1 MDLTKGH
8 EGLVALYRPPAI
20 GPSAGTAGEARR
32 QPATSGAE
40 SLMSAALA
48 PAYPYPN
55 ASRGR
60 AALTAEGACLCGGS
74 YQEEGQYTVSIAN
87 MAACRIEEPD
97 KPVIDL
103 VAQHY
108 DPPTAASIIARYLFA
123 CVSCVSCVSCVCCV
137 CRVVFRSSDD
147 ALQTKDHGAEG
158 GRRGAEAKA
167 GGAHQNVRARD
178 LRGLAPTPTLC
189 TRWHHRQPPP
199 RRQPPTTTLLKE
211 ATPTSVLER
220 QRLRPFIGAV
230 AVVVVDYWR

>member
-1 MDLTKGH
+1 MTKGH

-20 GPSAGTAGEARR
+20 APSAGTAGEARR

-48 PAYPYPN
+48 PSYPYPN

-108 DPPTAASIIARYLFA
+108 DPPTAASIIARYLLA
-123 CVSCVSCVSCVCCV
+123 CVVCVVSQ
-137 CRVVFRSSDD
+137 
-147 ALQTKDHGAEG
+147 L
-158 GRRGAEAKA
+158 
-167 GGAHQNVRARD
+167 
-178 LRGLAPTPTLC
+178 
-189 TRWHHRQPPP
+189 
-199 RRQPPTTTLLKE
+199 
-211 ATPTSVLER
+211 
-220 QRLRPFIGAV
+220 
-230 AVVVVDYWR
+230 